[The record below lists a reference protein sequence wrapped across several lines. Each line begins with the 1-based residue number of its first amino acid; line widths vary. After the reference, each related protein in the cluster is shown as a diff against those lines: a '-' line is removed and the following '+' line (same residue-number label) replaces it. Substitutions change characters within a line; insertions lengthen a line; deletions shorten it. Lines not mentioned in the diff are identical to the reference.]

1 MATALLL
8 RHMRRRDLHSSSL
21 AAYRSVFPLRYDNQT
36 QIGVKMLRSAHQM
49 VREAH
54 AHAKKDKERKQ
65 LIDPRNSVDTTMH
78 GTEKSLGEYRRQF
91 TFSKGKS
98 AGRNSSGRITIFHR
112 GGGSKRLHRKIDLK
126 RSTSSMGIVEKIDY
140 DPNRSSRV
148 ALVRWTEGVNLG
160 HQRKCNTIED
170 FVPPQEI
177 LKPTLTTISSLFSL
191 SSLQDQR
198 KVARLSPGLT
208 TANVVIGPVNSE
220 GGGAGSKKT
229 CANDVFFSA
238 LSSPK
243 AKGKIAPPSFGRSFG
258 FPRIAVAG
266 AKPAFFAPRR
276 KENVGGKNTFSLSE
290 IQKLDTNSIIWEH
303 RIKRKA
309 AVSWQSFRQQET
321 LGLCWSS

>member
-1 MATALLL
+1 
-8 RHMRRRDLHSSSL
+8 
-21 AAYRSVFPLRYDNQT
+21 
-36 QIGVKMLRSAHQM
+36 MLRSAHQM

-54 AHAKKDKERKQ
+54 VHAKKDKERKQ
-65 LIDPRNSVDTTMH
+65 LIDLRNNVDTTMH

-148 ALVRWTEGVNLG
+148 ALVRWTEGVKLG
-160 HQRKCNTIED
+160 HQRKCNTVEE
-170 FVPPQEI
+170 FAPPQEI
-177 LKPTLTTISSLFSL
+177 LEPTLTTISSSFSF

-208 TANVVIGPVNSE
+208 AANVVIGPVNSE
-220 GGGAGSKKT
+220 DGAGSKKT
-229 CANDVFFSA
+229 CAKDVFFSA
-238 LSSPK
+238 FSPK
-243 AKGKIAPPSFGRSFG
+243 AKEETASLSFGRSFG

-290 IQKLDTNSIIWEH
+290 IQKLDTNSIIWAH

-309 AVSWQSFRQQET
+309 AVSWQNFRQQ
-321 LGLCWSS
+321 